1 MEVMSKILSESDA
14 KNKRTEFPA
23 KSFSVFPLLDG
34 VNSVEFV
41 AFDMLEQ
48 QWRLEVSFCN
58 EGKYPKRWLKGEWD
72 DYVRQKGLEKGDK
85 VILTVHEQ
93 ENGERIYR
101 IRAERKHFGFWYSMD
116 DKSKHEAGF
125 NPNV

>member
-14 KNKRTEFPA
+14 KHKLVEFPA
-23 KSFSVFPLLDG
+23 KRFSVSPLLDG
-34 VNSVEFV
+34 QNSVEFV

-58 EGKYPKRWLKGEWD
+58 EGKYPKPWLKGEWD

-85 VILTVHEQ
+85 VILTMHEQ

-101 IRAERKHFGFWYSMD
+101 IRAERKRFGF
-116 DKSKHEAGF
+116 
-125 NPNV
+125 

>member
-14 KNKRTEFPA
+14 KHKLVEFPA
-23 KSFSVFPLLDG
+23 KSFSVSPLLDG
-34 VNSVEFV
+34 QNSVEFV

-58 EGKYPKRWLKGEWD
+58 EGKYPKPWLKGEWD

-85 VILTVHEQ
+85 VILTMHEQ

-101 IRAERKHFGFWYSMD
+101 IRAERKRFGF
-116 DKSKHEAGF
+116 
-125 NPNV
+125 